1 MRWLALA
8 LKSRAGTAGAGVDIE
23 MLGPQVGKSM
33 GYGYGY
39 HPSAG
44 QDRDTRVSTHTHTRP
59 VCYLHMGTNDRQRG
73 TKQES
78 NEQVEQP
85 GE

>member
-1 MRWLALA
+1 MRRLALA
-8 LKSRAGTAGAGVDIE
+8 VKSRAGTAGAGVDIE

-39 HPSAG
+39 RPSAG
-44 QDRDTRVSTHTHTRP
+44 QDRDTHVSTHTHTQP

-78 NEQVEQP
+78 NKQVEQL